1 MPGAVPIT
9 STQALTNATLPY
21 VQRLAGQ
28 GPEAELAAEPGPSGN
43 SELVGD
49 GPVVILGSLSPRLH
63 QRFPALAKSLPHL
76 ELSECPTPVRE
87 LAGLGIWVKEDG
99 AFGAG
104 GWGGNKVRKLEWLIP
119 DARRR
124 GRRSILTFGGLGTNW
139 GLATALY
146 AREHGLGTALALV
159 DQPVDDHVRAQ
170 LARLEASG
178 ARVYRTHTKARTLA
192 MLPWLLVRNVRGGR
206 PPYLLP
212 AGGSSPVGAL
222 GYVEA
227 ALEIA
232 AQVEDGYLPAPAHV
246 VVPVG
251 TGGTAAGLA
260 LGFQLAGLRTR
271 VVGVVVN
278 DQLRLNPPVIVR
290 LARRTARLL
299 ERRGAQLGSL
309 QLDPGMLDLTRD
321 QIGAGY
327 GHPTEAAARTTELAA
342 AEGLALDPV
351 YTAKAMAGLMALR
364 AAGGLEGN
372 VLFIHTDG
380 PR

>member
-1 MPGAVPIT
+1 MGAPA
-9 STQALTNATLPY
+9 ALTLFAM
-21 VQRLAGQ
+21 
-28 GPEAELAAEPGPSGN
+28 
-43 SELVGD
+43 SE
-49 GPVVILGSLSPRLH
+49 SLTPCLY
-63 QRFPALAKSLPHL
+63 QRFPALVETLPHL
-76 ELSECPTPVRE
+76 SLSERPTPVRE
-87 LAGLGIWVKEDG
+87 LLGLGIWVKEDG
-99 AFGAG
+99 AFGSG

-124 GRRSILTFGGLGTNW
+124 GRRSIVTFGGLGTNW

-146 AREHGLGTALALV
+146 GREHGLETALALV
-159 DQPVDDHVRAQ
+159 DQPIDEHVEAQ

-178 ARVYRTHTKARTLA
+178 ARIHRTHTKARTVA
-192 MLPWLLVRNVRGGR
+192 MLPWLLARNSRGGR

-232 AQVEDGYLPAPAHV
+232 AQVEDGSLPEPAHV

-260 LGFQLAGLRTR
+260 LGFQLAEMRTR

-278 DQLRLNPPVIVR
+278 DQLRLDPPAIAR
-290 LARRTARLL
+290 LARRTAKLL
-299 ERRGAQLGSL
+299 ERRGARLGRL
-309 QLDPGMLDLTRD
+309 RLDPEMLDLTHD
-321 QIGAGY
+321 QIGPGY
-327 GHPTEAAARTTELAA
+327 GHRTEAAARAA
-342 AEGLALDPV
+342 ALVAEEGLALDPV
-351 YTAKAMAGLMALR
+351 YTAKAMAGLLALR
-364 AAGGLEGN
+364 EEGRLDDPI
-372 VLFIHTDG
+372 LFVHTNG

>member
-1 MPGAVPIT
+1 M
-9 STQALTNATLPY
+9 ATGSSPY
-21 VQRLAGQ
+21 LHERY
-28 GPEAELAAEPGPSGN
+28 PELAET
-43 SELVGD
+43 
-49 GPVVILGSLSPRLH
+49 
-63 QRFPALAKSLPHL
+63 LPHL
-76 ELSECPTPVRE
+76 ELSGRPTPVRE
-87 LAGLGIWVKEDG
+87 LAGLGVWVKEDG
-99 AFGAG
+99 SFGAG
-104 GWGGNKVRKLEWLIP
+104 GWGGNKVRKLEWLLP

-146 AREHGLGTALALV
+146 AREQGIATALALV

-178 ARVYRTHTKARTLA
+178 ARIHRTHTKARTAA
-192 MLPWLLVRNVRGGR
+192 MLPWLLARNARGGR

-232 AQVEDGYLPAPAHV
+232 AQVEAGSLPEPAHV
-246 VVPVG
+246 VVAVG

-260 LGFQLAGLRTR
+260 LGFRLAGLRSR

-278 DQLRLNPPVIVR
+278 DQLRDPPVVAR
-290 LARRTARLL
+290 LARRTGTLL
-299 ERRGAQLGSL
+299 ERHGARLGRVDVGP
-309 QLDPGMLDLTRD
+309 QMLDLTRD

-327 GHPTEAAARTTELAA
+327 GHPTEAARAA
-342 AEGLALDPV
+342 ADLAVEDGLVLDPV
-351 YTAKAMAGLMALR
+351 YTAKAMAGVLALR
-364 AAGGLEGN
+364 AQGHLGGP
-372 VLFIHTDG
+372 VLFVHTDG

>member
-1 MPGAVPIT
+1 M
-9 STQALTNATLPY
+9 
-21 VQRLAGQ
+21 
-28 GPEAELAAEPGPSGN
+28 
-43 SELVGD
+43 
-49 GPVVILGSLSPRLH
+49 LSAR
-63 QRFPALAKSLPHL
+63 
-76 ELSECPTPVRE
+76 PTPVRE
-87 LAGLGIWVKEDG
+87 LTGLGIWVKEDG
-99 AFGAG
+99 AFGSG

-124 GRRSILTFGGLGTNW
+124 SRRSILTFGGLGTNW

-146 AREHGLGTALALV
+146 AREHGIETALALV
-159 DQPVDDHVRAQ
+159 DQPIDDHVRAQ

-178 ARVYRTHTKARTLA
+178 ARIYRTHTKARTVA
-192 MLPWLLVRNVRGGR
+192 RLPWLLARNARGGR

-212 AGGSSPVGAL
+212 AGGSSPLGAL

-232 AQVEDGYLPAPAHV
+232 AQVEDGSLPEPAHV
-246 VVPVG
+246 VVAVG

-271 VVGVVVN
+271 VSGVVVN
-278 DQLRLNPPVIVR
+278 HQLRLDAPVFAR
-290 LARRTARLL
+290 LARRSAKLLEDRGARLGQLRL
-299 ERRGAQLGSL
+299 EP
-309 QLDPGMLDLTRD
+309 DILDLTRD

-327 GHPTEAAARTTELAA
+327 GHPTEPAGRAAALAA
-342 AEGLALDPV
+342 KEALSLDPV
-351 YTAKAMAGLMALR
+351 YTAKAMAGLLALR
-364 AAGGLEGN
+364 EQGRLGGP

>member
-1 MPGAVPIT
+1 VTA
-9 STQALTNATLPY
+9 Y
-21 VQRLAGQ
+21 
-28 GPEAELAAEPGPSGN
+28 
-43 SELVGD
+43 
-49 GPVVILGSLSPRLH
+49 LH
-63 QRFPALAKSLPHL
+63 QRFPALAETLPHL
-76 ELSECPTPVRE
+76 TLSERPTSVRE
-87 LAGLGIWVKEDG
+87 LAGLGVWVKEDG
-99 AFGAG
+99 AFGSG

-119 DARRR
+119 DAQRR

-146 AREHGLGTALALV
+146 AREHGIETALALV
-159 DQPVDDHVRAQ
+159 DQPLDAHVRAQ
-170 LARLEASG
+170 LVRLENSG
-178 ARVYRTHTKARTLA
+178 ARIYRTHTKARTVAL
-192 MLPWLLVRNVRGGR
+192 LPWLLARNTRGGR

-232 AQVEDGYLPAPAHV
+232 AQVEDGSLPEPAHV

-278 DQLRLNPPVIVR
+278 DQLRLGLPVLTR
-290 LARRTARLL
+290 LARRTAALL
-299 ERRGAQLGSL
+299 ERRGAQLPEL
-309 QLDPGMLDLTRD
+309 QLERGMLDLTRD

-327 GHPTEAAARTTELAA
+327 GHPTAAAKRAAALAA
-342 AEGLALDPV
+342 EERLALDPV
-351 YTAKAMAGLMALR
+351 YTAKAMAGLLALR
-364 AAGGLEGN
+364 AEGHLDGP
-372 VLFIHTDG
+372 VLFVHTDG

>member
-1 MPGAVPIT
+1 
-9 STQALTNATLPY
+9 
-21 VQRLAGQ
+21 
-28 GPEAELAAEPGPSGN
+28 
-43 SELVGD
+43 
-49 GPVVILGSLSPRLH
+49 VIPHLH
-63 QRFPALAKSLPHL
+63 QRFPALAERLPHL
-76 ELSECPTPVRE
+76 VLSARPTPVRE
-87 LAGLGIWVKEDG
+87 LAGLGVWVKEDG
-99 AFGAG
+99 AFGSG

-119 DARRR
+119 DAQRR

-146 AREHGLGTALALV
+146 AREHGLDTALALV

-170 LARLEASG
+170 LARLEDSG
-178 ARVYRTHTKARTLA
+178 ARIHRTRTKARTVA
-192 MLPWLLVRNVRGGR
+192 MLPWLLARNARGGR

-232 AQVEDGYLPAPAHV
+232 AQVEEGALPEPAQV

-278 DQLRLNPPVIVR
+278 DQLRLDPPVLAR
-290 LARRTARLL
+290 LARRSAKLL
-299 ERRGAQLGSL
+299 ERRGARFGDLRL
-309 QLDPGMLDLTRD
+309 EPDMLDLTRD

-327 GHPTEAAARTTELAA
+327 GHSTEAAARAAALAA
-342 AEGLALDPV
+342 EERLSLDPV
-351 YTAKAMAGLMALR
+351 YTAKAMAGLLALC
-364 AAGGLEGN
+364 AEGRLGDP
-372 VLFIHTDG
+372 VLFVHTDG

>member
-1 MPGAVPIT
+1 VEEH
-9 STQALTNATLPY
+9 
-21 VQRLAGQ
+21 V
-28 GPEAELAAEPGPSGN
+28 EPM
-43 SELVGD
+43 
-49 GPVVILGSLSPRLH
+49 PRLH
-63 QRFPALAKSLPHL
+63 ERFPALAEALPHL
-76 ELSECPTPVRE
+76 TLSERPTPVRE
-87 LAGLGIWVKEDG
+87 LTGLGVWVKEDG

-146 AREHGLGTALALV
+146 GREHGLETALALV

-178 ARVYRTHTKARTLA
+178 ARIHRTHTKARTVA
-192 MLPWLLVRNVRGGR
+192 MLPWLLARNARGGR

-212 AGGSSPVGAL
+212 AGGSSAVGVL

-232 AQVEDGYLPAPAHV
+232 AQVEEGSLPEPAHAV
-246 VVPVG
+246 VAVG
-251 TGGTAAGLA
+251 TGGTAGGLA

-271 VVGVVVN
+271 VLGVVVN
-278 DQLRLNPPVIVR
+278 DQLRLDPPVVAR
-290 LARRTARLL
+290 LARRTAKLL
-299 ERRGAQLGSL
+299 ERRGADLGPL
-309 QLDPGMLDLTRD
+309 RLDPGMLDLTRD

-327 GHPTEAAARTTELAA
+327 GHRTEAAARAAALAA
-342 AEGLALDPV
+342 EDGLPLDPV
-351 YTAKAMAGLMALR
+351 YTAKAMAGLLALR
-364 AAGGLEGN
+364 DTARLSSPT
-372 VLFIHTDG
+372 LFVHTDG

>member
-1 MPGAVPIT
+1 MGESSA
-9 STQALTNATLPY
+9 PY
-21 VQRLAGQ
+21 
-28 GPEAELAAEPGPSGN
+28 
-43 SELVGD
+43 
-49 GPVVILGSLSPRLH
+49 LH
-63 QRFPALAKSLPHL
+63 ERFPALSETLPHL
-76 ELSECPTPVRE
+76 SLSQRPTPVRE
-87 LAGLGIWVKEDG
+87 LVGLGIWVKEDG
-99 AFGAG
+99 AFGSG

-119 DARRR
+119 DARGR

-146 AREHGLGTALALV
+146 AREHGLDTALALV
-159 DQPVDDHVRAQ
+159 DQPVDEHVEAQ

-178 ARVYRTHTKARTLA
+178 ARIHRTHSKARTVA
-192 MLPWLLVRNVRGGR
+192 MLPWLLARNSRGGR

-232 AQVEDGYLPAPAHV
+232 AQVEAGALPEPAHV

-260 LGFQLAGLRTR
+260 LGFQLAGMRTR
-271 VVGVVVN
+271 VAGIVVN
-278 DQLRLNPPVIVR
+278 DQLRLDPPVLAR
-290 LARRTARLL
+290 LTRRTAKLL
-299 ERRGAQLGSL
+299 ERRGAQLG
-309 QLDPGMLDLTRD
+309 QLRIEPQMLDMTRD

-327 GHPTEAAARTTELAA
+327 GHRTEAGARAA
-342 AEGLALDPV
+342 ASAAEEGLALDPV
-351 YTAKAMAGLMALR
+351 YTAKAMAGLLSLR
-364 AAGGLEGN
+364 EEGRLEDP
-372 VLFIHTDG
+372 VLFVHTDG

>member
-1 MPGAVPIT
+1 MT
-9 STQALTNATLPY
+9 SY
-21 VQRLAGQ
+21 
-28 GPEAELAAEPGPSGN
+28 
-43 SELVGD
+43 
-49 GPVVILGSLSPRLH
+49 LH
-63 QRFPALAKSLPHL
+63 QRFPALVETIPHL
-76 ELSECPTPVRE
+76 ALSERPTPVRE
-87 LAGLGIWVKEDG
+87 LGGLGVWVKEDG
-99 AFGAG
+99 SFGSG

-146 AREHGLGTALALV
+146 VREHGLETALALV
-159 DQPVDDHVRAQ
+159 DQPIDEHVSAQ
-170 LARLEASG
+170 LARLDASG
-178 ARVYRTHTKARTLA
+178 ARIYRTHTKARTAA
-192 MLPWLLVRNVRGGR
+192 MLPWLLARNARGGHL
-206 PPYLLP
+206 PYLLP

-232 AQVEDGYLPAPAHV
+232 SQVEAGSLPEPAHV

-260 LGFQLAGLRTR
+260 LGFQLAGLPTR

-278 DQLRLNPPVIVR
+278 DQLRLDPLVLAR
-290 LARRTARLL
+290 LARRAAALL
-299 ERRGAQLGSL
+299 ERRGARLGQLRL
-309 QLDPGMLDLTRD
+309 EPGMVDLPRD

-327 GHPTEAAARTTELAA
+327 GHPTEAAERAAALAA
-342 AEGLALDPV
+342 EERLSLDPV
-351 YTAKAMAGLMALR
+351 YTAKAMAGLLALR
-364 AAGGLEGN
+364 ADGRLGDP
-372 VLFIHTDG
+372 VLFVHTDG

>member
-1 MPGAVPIT
+1 LI
-9 STQALTNATLPY
+9 
-21 VQRLAGQ
+21 
-28 GPEAELAAEPGPSGN
+28 
-43 SELVGD
+43 
-49 GPVVILGSLSPRLH
+49 PRLH
-63 QRFPALAKSLPHL
+63 QRFPALAETLPHL
-76 ELSECPTPVRE
+76 VLSERPTPVRE
-87 LAGLGIWVKEDG
+87 LADLGTWVKEDG
-99 AFGAG
+99 GFGSG
-104 GWGGNKVRKLEWLIP
+104 SWGGNKVRKLEWLIP
-119 DARRR
+119 DAKRR

-146 AREHGLGTALALV
+146 AREHGLKTALALL

-178 ARVYRTHTKARTLA
+178 ARIHRTHTKRRTVA
-192 MLPWLLVRNVRGGR
+192 MLPWLLARNARGGR

-232 AQVEDGYLPAPAHV
+232 AQVEAGSLPEPAHV

-260 LGFQLAGLRTR
+260 LGFQLAGLHTR
-271 VVGVVVN
+271 VVGIVVN
-278 DQLRLNPPVIVR
+278 DQLRLDAPVMVR
-290 LARRTARLL
+290 LARRTAALL
-299 ERRGAQLGSL
+299 EGRGARLGAL
-309 QLDPGMLDLTRD
+309 RLEPDMLDLTRD

-327 GHPTEAAARTTELAA
+327 GHPTEAAERAAALAA
-342 AEGLALDPV
+342 QEQLALDPV
-351 YTAKAMAGLMALR
+351 YTAKAMAGLLALR
-364 AAGGLEGN
+364 AEDRLADP
-372 VLFIHTDG
+372 VLFVHTDG

>member
-1 MPGAVPIT
+1 MGESSA
-9 STQALTNATLPY
+9 PY
-21 VQRLAGQ
+21 LHKRL
-28 GPEAELAAEPGPSGN
+28 
-43 SELVGD
+43 
-49 GPVVILGSLSPRLH
+49 
-63 QRFPALAKSLPHL
+63 PALSETLPHL
-76 ELSECPTPVRE
+76 SLSQRPTPVRE
-87 LAGLGIWVKEDG
+87 LGGLGIWVKEDA
-99 AFGAG
+99 AFGSG

-119 DARRR
+119 DAKRR

-146 AREHGLGTALALV
+146 AREHGLETALALV
-159 DQPVDDHVRAQ
+159 DQPIDEHVEAQ

-178 ARVYRTHTKARTLA
+178 ARIHRTHTKVRTVA
-192 MLPWLLVRNVRGGR
+192 MLPWLLARNARGGR

-232 AQVEDGYLPAPAHV
+232 AQVEDGSLPEPAHV

-260 LGFQLAGLRTR
+260 LGFQLAGMRTR
-271 VVGVVVN
+271 VVGIVVN
-278 DQLRLNPPVIVR
+278 DQLRLDPPVLAR

-299 ERRGAQLGSL
+299 ERRGAQFG
-309 QLDPGMLDLTRD
+309 QVRIEPEMLDLTRE

-327 GHPTEAAARTTELAA
+327 GHRTEAAARAAALAA
-342 AEGLALDPV
+342 EEGLALDPV
-351 YTAKAMAGLMALR
+351 YTAKAMAGLLSLR
-364 AAGGLEGN
+364 EEGRLGDP

>member
-1 MPGAVPIT
+1 
-9 STQALTNATLPY
+9 LTPFLHERFRGLAETLPH
-21 VQRLAGQ
+21 VA
-28 GPEAELAAEPGPSGN
+28 
-43 SELVGD
+43 
-49 GPVVILGSLSPRLH
+49 
-63 QRFPALAKSLPHL
+63 
-76 ELSECPTPVRE
+76 LSERPTPVRE

-99 AFGAG
+99 AFGSG

-119 DARRR
+119 DALRR

-146 AREHGLGTALALV
+146 GREHGLETALALV
-159 DQPVDDHVRAQ
+159 DQPIDEHVRAQ

-178 ARVYRTHTKARTLA
+178 ARLHRTHTKARTVA
-192 MLPWLLVRNVRGGR
+192 MLPWLLVRNARGGR

-227 ALEIA
+227 AFEVA
-232 AQVEDGYLPAPAHV
+232 AQVEAGALPEPAHAV
-246 VVPVG
+246 VAVG

-278 DQLRLNPPVIVR
+278 DQLRLDPPVFTR
-290 LARRTARLL
+290 LARRAAALLEHRGARLGEL
-299 ERRGAQLGSL
+299 RLGS
-309 QLDPGMLDLTRD
+309 DMLDLTRD

-327 GHPTEAAARTTELAA
+327 GHRTDAATAAAALAA
-342 AEGLALDPV
+342 EERLALDPV
-351 YTAKAMAGLMALR
+351 YTAKAMAGLLALR
-364 AAGGLEGN
+364 AEGGLGEP
-372 VLFIHTDG
+372 VLFVHTDG

>member
-1 MPGAVPIT
+1 VCRTLCGGLT
-9 STQALTNATLPY
+9 SH
-21 VQRLAGQ
+21 
-28 GPEAELAAEPGPSGN
+28 
-43 SELVGD
+43 
-49 GPVVILGSLSPRLH
+49 LH
-63 QRFPALAKSLPHL
+63 ERFPALAETLPHL
-76 ELSECPTPVRE
+76 VLSGRPTPVRE

-146 AREHGLGTALALV
+146 AREHGLETALALV
-159 DQPVDDHVRAQ
+159 DQPLDAHVSAQ
-170 LARLEASG
+170 LARLDASG
-178 ARVYRTHTKARTLA
+178 ARIYRTHTKARTVA
-192 MLPWLLVRNVRGGR
+192 MLPWLLARNARAGR

-232 AQVEDGYLPAPAHV
+232 AQVEDGSLPEPAHAV
-246 VVPVG
+246 VAVG

-278 DQLRLNPPVIVR
+278 DQLRLDAPVLAR
-290 LARRTARLL
+290 LARRTAALL
-299 ERRGAQLGSL
+299 ERRGARLGRL
-309 QLDPGMLDLTRD
+309 RLGPDMLDLTRD
-321 QIGAGY
+321 QIGTGY
-327 GHPTEAAARTTELAA
+327 GHRTEAAVRAAALAA
-342 AEGLALDPV
+342 EERLPLDPV
-351 YTAKAMAGLMALR
+351 YTAKAMAGLLALR
-364 AAGGLEGN
+364 AEGRLGDP
-372 VLFIHTDG
+372 VLFVHTDG

>member
-1 MPGAVPIT
+1 MAPP
-9 STQALTNATLPY
+9 L
-21 VQRLAGQ
+21 
-28 GPEAELAAEPGPSGN
+28 
-43 SELVGD
+43 
-49 GPVVILGSLSPRLH
+49 LH
-63 QRFPALAKSLPHL
+63 ERFPALAETLPHL
-76 ELSECPTPVRE
+76 SLSERPTPVRE
-87 LAGLGIWVKEDG
+87 LPGLGLWVKDDG

-119 DARRR
+119 EAKRH

-146 AREHGLGTALALV
+146 AGEHGITTALALV
-159 DQPVDDHVRAQ
+159 DQPLDEHVRAQ

-178 ARVYRTHTKARTLA
+178 ARIHRTHTKARTVAL
-192 MLPWLLVRNVRGGR
+192 LPWLLVGNARGGR
-206 PPYLLP
+206 LPYLLP
-212 AGGSSPVGAL
+212 AGGSTPVGAL

-232 AQVEDGYLPAPAHV
+232 AQVGDGSLPEPAHA

-251 TGGTAAGLA
+251 TGATAAGLA

-278 DQLRLNPPVIVR
+278 DQLRLEAPVLAR
-290 LARRTARLL
+290 LARRTAALL
-299 ERRGAQLGSL
+299 ERRGADLGSIRT
-309 QLDPGMLDLTRD
+309 DPGMLELTRE

-327 GHPTEAAARTTELAA
+327 GHRTEAAARATARAA
-342 AEGLALDPV
+342 RDRLALDPV
-351 YTAKAMAGLMALR
+351 YTAKAMAGLLELR
-364 AAGGLEGN
+364 DQGRLGGP
-372 VLFIHTDG
+372 VLFVQTDG

>member
-1 MPGAVPIT
+1 LIPW
-9 STQALTNATLPY
+9 
-21 VQRLAGQ
+21 
-28 GPEAELAAEPGPSGN
+28 
-43 SELVGD
+43 
-49 GPVVILGSLSPRLH
+49 LH
-63 QRFPALAKSLPHL
+63 RRFPALAETLPHL
-76 ELSECPTPVRE
+76 PLSERPTPVRE

-99 AFGAG
+99 RFGAG

-119 DARRR
+119 DAKRR

-146 AREHGLGTALALV
+146 AREHGLATALALV

-170 LARLEASG
+170 LDRLEASG
-178 ARVYRTHTKARTLA
+178 APIHRTHTKARTVA
-192 MLPWLLVRNVRGGR
+192 MLPWLLARNARGGR
-206 PPYLLP
+206 PPYQLP
-212 AGGSSPVGAL
+212 AGGSSAVGAL

-232 AQVEDGYLPAPAHV
+232 AQIEGGSLPEPAHV

-260 LGFQLAGLRTR
+260 LGFQIAGLRTR

-278 DQLRLNPPVIVR
+278 DQLRLDGRVIAR
-290 LARRTARLL
+290 LARRTAALL
-299 ERRGAQLGSL
+299 ERRGARLGQLRL
-309 QLDPGMLDLTRD
+309 EPDMLNLTRE

-327 GHPTEAAARTTELAA
+327 GHPTEAAESAA
-342 AEGLALDPV
+342 ARAADDGLSLDPV
-351 YTAKAMAGLMALR
+351 YTAKAMAGLLELR
-364 AAGGLEGN
+364 NEGRLGDP
-372 VLFIHTDG
+372 VLFVHTDG

>member
-1 MPGAVPIT
+1 MNDVP
-9 STQALTNATLPY
+9 
-21 VQRLAGQ
+21 LA
-28 GPEAELAAEPGPSGN
+28 
-43 SELVGD
+43 
-49 GPVVILGSLSPRLH
+49 PRLH
-63 QRFPALAKSLPHL
+63 RRFPALAETLPHL
-76 ELSECPTPVRE
+76 ALSERPTPVRE
-87 LAGLGIWVKEDG
+87 LPGLGIWVKEDG

-146 AREHGLGTALALV
+146 AREYGLETALALV
-159 DQPVDDHVRAQ
+159 DQPVDEHVTAQ

-178 ARVYRTHTKARTLA
+178 ARIHRTHSKARTAAL
-192 MLPWLLVRNVRGGR
+192 LPWLLARNARGGR

-227 ALEIA
+227 ALEIG
-232 AQVEDGYLPAPAHV
+232 AQVEDGSLPEPAHV

-260 LGFQLAGLRTR
+260 LGFQIVGLRTR

-278 DQLRLNPPVIVR
+278 DQLRLDAPVFAR
-290 LARRTARLL
+290 LARRTAKLL
-299 ERRGAQLGSL
+299 ECRGATLGRL
-309 QLDPGMLDLTRD
+309 RLEPGMLDVTRD

-327 GHPTEAAARTTELAA
+327 GHRTESAARATELAA

-351 YTAKAMAGLMALR
+351 YTAKAVAGLLALR
-364 AAGGLEGN
+364 AEERLGDP
-372 VLFIHTDG
+372 VLFVHTDG

>member
-1 MPGAVPIT
+1 MT
-9 STQALTNATLPY
+9 
-21 VQRLAGQ
+21 
-28 GPEAELAAEPGPSGN
+28 
-43 SELVGD
+43 
-49 GPVVILGSLSPRLH
+49 PRLH
-63 QRFPALAKSLPHL
+63 ERFPGLVETLPHL
-76 ELSECPTPVRE
+76 TLSERPTPVRE
-87 LAGLGIWVKEDG
+87 LTGLGIWVKEDG
-99 AFGAG
+99 NFGSG

-146 AREHGLGTALALV
+146 AREHGLETALALV
-159 DQPVDDHVRAQ
+159 DQPIDAHVRAQ
-170 LARLEASG
+170 LTRLDDSG
-178 ARVYRTHTKARTLA
+178 ARIYRTHTKSRTVA
-192 MLPWLLVRNVRGGR
+192 MLPWLIARNTRAAR

-232 AQVEDGYLPAPAHV
+232 AQVEEGSLPEPSHV

-260 LGFQLAGLRTR
+260 LGLQLAGLRTR

-278 DQLRLNPPVIVR
+278 DQLRLDPAVIAR
-290 LARRTARLL
+290 LARRSAKLL
-299 ERRGAQLGSL
+299 ERRGARLDRLQLG
-309 QLDPGMLDLTRD
+309 PGMLDLTRD

-327 GHPTEAAARTTELAA
+327 GHPTEAARRATALAA
-342 AEGLALDPV
+342 EERLLLDPV
-351 YTAKAMAGLMALR
+351 YTAKAVAGLLALR
-364 AAGGLEGN
+364 GEGRLGDS
-372 VLFIHTDG
+372 VLLVHTDG

>member
-1 MPGAVPIT
+1 
-9 STQALTNATLPY
+9 
-21 VQRLAGQ
+21 
-28 GPEAELAAEPGPSGN
+28 
-43 SELVGD
+43 
-49 GPVVILGSLSPRLH
+49 
-63 QRFPALAKSLPHL
+63 
-76 ELSECPTPVRE
+76 VRE
-87 LAGLGIWVKEDG
+87 LAGLGVWVKEDG

-119 DARRR
+119 DAQRRR
-124 GRRSILTFGGLGTNW
+124 RRSVLTFGGLGTNW

-146 AREHGLGTALALV
+146 AGEHGLETALALL
-159 DQPVDDHVRAQ
+159 DQPVDDHVTAQ

-178 ARVYRTHTKARTLA
+178 ARIYRTQTKARTA
-192 MLPWLLVRNVRGGR
+192 AALPWLLARNARGGR

-232 AQVEDGYLPAPAHV
+232 AQVEAGSLPEPAHV

-260 LGFQLAGLRTR
+260 LGFQIAGLRTR

-278 DQLRLNPPVIVR
+278 DQLRLDPPVLAR

-299 ERRGAQLGSL
+299 ERRGADLGPL
-309 QLDPGMLDLTRD
+309 RLGPDMLDLTRD

-327 GHPTEAAARTTELAA
+327 GHRTAAATLAA
-342 AEGLALDPV
+342 SSAAADGLALDPV
-351 YTAKAMAGLMALR
+351 YTAKAMAGLLALR
-364 AAGGLEGN
+364 TEGRLGDPA
-372 VLFIHTDG
+372 LFVHTDG
-380 PR
+380 PRVPERG

>member
-1 MPGAVPIT
+1 M
-9 STQALTNATLPY
+9 ALPAGCAQVAQLTLT
-21 VQRLAGQ
+21 
-28 GPEAELAAEPGPSGN
+28 
-43 SELVGD
+43 
-49 GPVVILGSLSPRLH
+49 PRLH
-63 QRFPALAKSLPHL
+63 RRFPALVETLPHR
-76 ELSECPTPVRE
+76 ELSERPTAVRE

-99 AFGAG
+99 AFGSG

-124 GRRSILTFGGLGTNW
+124 GHRSILTFGGLGTNW

-146 AREHGLGTALALV
+146 AREHGLETALALL

-178 ARVYRTHTKARTLA
+178 ARIHFTHTKARTVA
-192 MLPWLLVRNVRGGR
+192 MLPWLLARSTRSGR

-232 AQVEDGYLPAPAHV
+232 AQVEDGALPEPAHV
-246 VVPVG
+246 VIPVG

-278 DQLRLNPPVIVR
+278 DQLRLDAPVFAR
-290 LARRTARLL
+290 LARRTAKLL
-299 ERRGAQLGSL
+299 ERRGAGLGPL
-309 QLDPGMLDLTRD
+309 RLGPEMLDVTRD

-327 GHPTEAAARTTELAA
+327 GHRTEAAAHAAELAA
-342 AEGLALDPV
+342 AEGLCLDPV
-351 YTAKAMAGLMALR
+351 YTAKAMAGLLALR
-364 AAGGLEGN
+364 AAGRLGGP
-372 VLFIHTDG
+372 VLFVHTDG

>member
-1 MPGAVPIT
+1 VARYGDLERGYDR
-9 STQALTNATLPY
+9 S
-21 VQRLAGQ
+21 LA
-28 GPEAELAAEPGPSGN
+28 
-43 SELVGD
+43 
-49 GPVVILGSLSPRLH
+49 IPRLH
-63 QRFPALAKSLPHL
+63 ERFPALAETLPHL
-76 ELSECPTPVRE
+76 ELSERPTPVRE

-99 AFGAG
+99 AFGSG

-124 GRRSILTFGGLGTNW
+124 GRHSILTFGGLGTNW

-146 AREHGLGTALALV
+146 AREHRLETALALV
-159 DQPVDDHVRAQ
+159 DQPIDDHVRAQ
-170 LARLEASG
+170 LDRLYASG
-178 ARVYRTHTKARTLA
+178 ARIHRTHTKARTVA
-192 MLPWLLVRNVRGGR
+192 MLPWLLARNARGR
-206 PPYLLP
+206 HLPYLLP

-232 AQVEDGYLPAPAHV
+232 AQVEAGSLPEPAHV

-260 LGFQLAGLRTR
+260 LGLQLAGLRTR

-278 DQLRLNPPVIVR
+278 DQLRLDPPVFAR
-290 LARRTARLL
+290 LARRTAALL
-299 ERRGAQLGSL
+299 ERRGASLGQLQLGP
-309 QLDPGMLDLTRD
+309 DMLDLTRD

-327 GHPTEAAARTTELAA
+327 GHPTEAATHAAALAA
-342 AEGLALDPV
+342 EERLSLDPV
-351 YTAKAMAGLMALR
+351 YTAKAMAGLLALR
-364 AAGGLEGN
+364 AEGHLDEPA
-372 VLFIHTDG
+372 LFVHTDG

>member
-1 MPGAVPIT
+1 MLE
-9 STQALTNATLPY
+9 S
-21 VQRLAGQ
+21 
-28 GPEAELAAEPGPSGN
+28 SH
-43 SELVGD
+43 
-49 GPVVILGSLSPRLH
+49 VIRLH
-63 QRFPALAKSLPHL
+63 ECFPALSETLPHL
-76 ELSECPTPVRE
+76 SLSERPTPVRE
-87 LAGLGIWVKEDG
+87 LGGLDLWVKEDG
-99 AFGAG
+99 AFGSG

-146 AREHGLGTALALV
+146 GREHGLDVALALV

-178 ARVYRTHTKARTLA
+178 ARIHRTHTKARTVA
-192 MLPWLLVRNVRGGR
+192 ALPWLLARNTRAGH

-212 AGGSSPVGAL
+212 AGGSSRVGAL

-232 AQVEDGYLPAPAHV
+232 AQVESGELPEPAHAV
-246 VVPVG
+246 VAVG

-260 LGFQLAGLRTR
+260 LGFQIAGLRTR
-271 VVGVVVN
+271 VLGVVVN
-278 DQLRLNPPVIVR
+278 DQLKLDPPVFAK
-290 LARRTARLL
+290 LARRTAGLL
-299 ERRGAQLGSL
+299 ESRGAQIGPVELG
-309 QLDPGMLDLTRD
+309 PGILDLTYD

-327 GHPTEAAARTTELAA
+327 GHRTEAAERASALAA
-342 AEGLALDPV
+342 EEGQPLDPV
-351 YTAKAMAGLMALR
+351 YTAKAMAGLLALR
-364 AAGGLEGN
+364 EAGGLGDGPI
-372 VLFIHTDG
+372 LFIHTDG

>member
-1 MPGAVPIT
+1 
-9 STQALTNATLPY
+9 
-21 VQRLAGQ
+21 
-28 GPEAELAAEPGPSGN
+28 
-43 SELVGD
+43 
-49 GPVVILGSLSPRLH
+49 VIPHLH
-63 QRFPALAKSLPHL
+63 QCFPALAETLPHL
-76 ELSECPTPVRE
+76 ALSERPTPVRE
-87 LAGLGIWVKEDG
+87 LVGLGVWVKEDG
-99 AFGAG
+99 AFGSG

-146 AREHGLGTALALV
+146 APEHGIETALALV

-178 ARVYRTHTKARTLA
+178 ARIHRTHTKVRTVA
-192 MLPWLLVRNVRGGR
+192 MLPWLLARNARGGR

-232 AQVEDGYLPAPAHV
+232 AQVEDGSLPEPAHV
-246 VVPVG
+246 VIPVG

-260 LGFQLAGLRTR
+260 LGFQLAGLRSR
-271 VVGVVVN
+271 VVGIVVN
-278 DQLRLNPPVIVR
+278 DQLRLDPPVLAR
-290 LARRTARLL
+290 LARRTAKLL
-299 ERRGAQLGSL
+299 ERRGARLGQLRL
-309 QLDPGMLDLTRD
+309 EPDVLDLTRD
-321 QIGAGY
+321 QIGPGY
-327 GHPTEAAARTTELAA
+327 GHPTEAARRAAALAA
-342 AEGLALDPV
+342 EDGLPLDPV
-351 YTAKAMAGLMALR
+351 YTAKAMAGLLALR
-364 AAGGLEGN
+364 AEGRLADP